1 MAEAHV
7 PNGQNLLLNALN
19 GGERPPGMRSL
30 ELVSLELVTLGVRQI
45 LYEPDVPIDYVYFPI
60 DGVHS
65 MLAQVEEGIEIEVA
79 TVGNEG
85 MTGLPIFLGTDT
97 TPGRAF
103 TQVPGQAY
111 RLAAAEF
118 KELIREPSRITAV
131 LHRYTQALMVQISQG
146 TGCNRIHTNDQRCA
160 RWLLQTQDRV
170 GRDEFQLT
178 QEFLAQMLGVRRA
191 TVSETAGRLQAE
203 GMIQYSRG
211 VIRITDRVRL
221 EETSCA
227 CYGIVRREYDRMY
240 EDLRSQTSG

>member
-19 GGERPPGMRSL
+19 GGERPPAMRSL
-30 ELVSLELVTLGVRQI
+30 EVVSLGIRHI

-146 TGCNRIHTNDQRCA
+146 TGCNRVHSNDQRCA
-160 RWLLQTQDRV
+160 RWLLQTHDRV

-191 TVSETAGRLQAE
+191 TVSEVAGRLQAE

-211 VIRITDRVRL
+211 VIRITDRARL